1 MSEQRPNRYLPLYYS
16 KIQVFYPD
24 ESVKELLENRF
35 NKLAEGETSIVIA
48 VSPRRRDYW
57 DHLVKKY
64 HLLNVVE
71 EIVEKKRV
79 VKSSVPKIV
88 DTVNFK
94 LPVAEDKD
102 KN

>member
-94 LPVAEDKD
+94 LPAAEDKD

>member
-35 NKLAEGETSIVIA
+35 NKLAEGDTSIVIA

-71 EIVEKKRV
+71 EIVEKKKEVRNP
-79 VKSSVPKIV
+79 VPKIV
-88 DTVNFK
+88 DTVDFK
-94 LPVAEDKD
+94 LPKEEVKV